1 MSNLKRYGGEDML
14 NVRELKIAMMRKGLN
29 QEQLAQ
35 MIGMSSKTFGTRLK
49 KGVFGSDEIEK
60 LILALDISEPMH
72 IFLDGLVTCKDTKMN
87 TKSA

>member
-35 MIGMSSKTFGTRLK
+35 MIGMSSKTFG
-49 KGVFGSDEIEK
+49 SDEIEK

-72 IFLDGLVTCKDTKMN
+72 IFFDGLVTCKDTKMN

>member
-1 MSNLKRYGGEDML
+1 ML
-14 NVRELKIAMMRKGLN
+14 NVQELRIAMMRKGLN
-29 QEQLAQ
+29 QEQVAEK
-35 MIGMSSKTFGTRLK
+35 IGISSKTFGTRLK

-72 IFLDGLVTCKDTKMN
+72 IFFDGLVTCEDTKRN